1 MVIVLVFVAHFLQ
14 ILVKRD
20 EVCSHATMF
29 LPSTW
34 FNVANVL
41 YVCLFAHTMQMWFIF
56 GCLCVLMCIICQR
69 RALMLLAMHAAVD
82 CRNWVFCRLHL
93 SVIILMRALPQ
104 NRRAPCID
112 LLWRRVCAEMMPHET
127 SKPRSQ
133 MNHQSGSTSK
143 LQMSTLGT
151 PSGEWNYDERKSFL
165 RWRDVCFVQHQNI
178 WELKSFHW

>member
-112 LLWRRVCAEMMPHET
+112 LLWRRVCDGASPTSGFITSNTET
-127 SKPRSQ
+127 ESQ
-133 MNHQSGSTSK
+133 TWS
-143 LQMSTLGT
+143 
-151 PSGEWNYDERKSFL
+151 WNVFNMKYCTGWGLWQQLMEEVVR
-165 RWRDVCFVQHQNI
+165 CAGNQ
-178 WELKSFHW
+178 